1 MSNQQHDKQRLN
13 PHGLTQEA
21 FEAWRTDPATK
32 MVMKHL
38 ADLETN
44 IREQWAA
51 GEWWTDEMR
60 QYARDLS
67 DFQNLEFE
75 GIEAFYEQGDEEDDE
90 QA

>member
-1 MSNQQHDKQRLN
+1 MSNQQQDKQRLN

-38 ADLETN
+38 ADIEAGLRDSWAQGDNWTEET
-44 IREQWAA
+44 RQSVFELA
-51 GEWWTDEMR
+51 GFR
-60 QYARDLS
+60 
-67 DFQNLEFE
+67 NLNFE